1 MENKTPTQ
9 VRRRHIRRLRFAAGC
24 REMLRHPAKALVLL
38 AYLLAL
44 AWAWINRGTLLTP
57 LSFGN
62 SLIYHCLGFALLLVA
77 TFSWWRSSSPWAH
90 HGGRRKSKGRWWRRA
105 LSTPPAYRPC
115 SSPSAKRQSGVTSM
129 SSTMAISPF
138 LFGSG
143 TRRKSERHSA
153 VRWWASSCPR
163 MVTGYCSKLSPC
175 VLLSRRKSTGRTNI
189 CPRRILRLCLV

>member
-9 VRRRHIRRLRFAAGC
+9 ARRRHIRRLRFAAGC

-77 TFSWWRSSSPWAH
+77 LVLLVEIIIALGTPWRAAKIQEALVAAGFVNSTRIPPMLLSV
-90 HGGRRKSKGRWWRRA
+90 RKA
-105 LSTPPAYRPC
+105 
-115 SSPSAKRQSGVTSM
+115 AKRSYIYEFDHGNLPLSVWERDKEKIGAALRCQVVGV
-129 SSTMAISPF
+129 
-138 LFGSG
+138 
-143 TRRKSERHSA
+143 
-153 VRWWASSCPR
+153 
-163 MVTGYCSKLSPC
+163 KLSPC
-175 VLLSRRKSTGRTNI
+175 ALLSLRKSTGKRNI